1 MSNNEIEQIK
11 QFLHSEICER
21 RDYSASKMCEEVLKF
36 IEQMNN
42 NKQETWVNIYN
53 TVNGFIVSKPYP
65 TQTLA
70 ITKDEVPEGATYVK
84 TIPSPTEEIIQ
95 WDEYGNPIIGGG
107 EMTMRR
113 NNNPGNLNM
122 TVLRDKLDMA
132 LDKETADSL
141 NEWLNNKRNMTDEQ
155 RAMMQLVSV
164 LDDIQSMMHE
174 LVLDERNELIDE
186 LTVLYER
193 YNVYVQSR
201 MGGQQ

>member
-36 IEQMNN
+36 IAHLS
-42 NKQETWVNIYN
+42 KGKDDGVET
-53 TVNGFIVSKPYP
+53 
-65 TQTLA
+65 
-70 ITKDEVPEGATYVK
+70 
-84 TIPSPTEEIIQ
+84 
-95 WDEYGNPIIGGG
+95 
-107 EMTMRR
+107 MTM

-155 RAMMQLVSV
+155 IAMMQLVSV

-174 LVLDERNELIDE
+174 LTLDERNELIDE
-186 LTVLYER
+186 LTQLYER
-193 YNVYVQSR
+193 YNVYAQSR
-201 MGGQQ
+201 NGDKI